1 MQLKPFQT
9 FAEYYK
15 SVKDHNP
22 SVINLDSD
30 IVFKIEEEL
39 DKEKKINITRSYI
52 ASTLCILFFFFTYPN
67 IILKAYSFIV
77 PWQIQLSVYLS
88 QRQFFDNNSMIL
100 IVIMSLFFIVILY
113 TIIAPS
119 KWFHRLYSSIPSPRT
134 KINLEVLKIETR
146 KPLYIIYCSMLNYVN
161 LLILLLIFHSYVLI
175 PIDILNFLTI
185 GWLMIPMLILA
196 ALPSIL
202 FLFVLALIVDY
213 FKQSTQVPKTVLII
227 DNLVHLI
234 YKLDNTDEFAIY
246 NLDLKESITE
256 SIIEISDLM
265 RKMYRN
271 FGFGKSASQWSDE
284 QMEKAADNF
293 ISVTAMVYFPQSDT
307 LDNLKDHLCTYLNIF
322 LSGQYHELP
331 REEITLF
338 KGISLTSQNK
348 PIKKFFIFISLIV
361 YMALPIVAII
371 IIIELFKLD
380 IQPFIQSLFTILY
393 IIWAVI
399 GIFSYSDNLSP
410 DTKEFMMIMV
420 KSIIGKR

>member
-15 SVKDHNP
+15 SVKEHNP

-39 DKEKKINITRSYI
+39 DKEKRINITRSYI
-52 ASTLCILFFFFTYPN
+52 AATLCVIFFLFTYPI
-67 IILKAYSFIV
+67 IILKAYSFII
-77 PWQIQLSVYLS
+77 PWQIQLSVFLS
-88 QRQFFDNNSMIL
+88 QRQFFDNHLMIL
-100 IVIMSLFFIVILY
+100 ITITFLFFIIIVY

-119 KWFHRLYSSIPSPRT
+119 KWFHRLYNSIPPRIE
-134 KINLEVLKIETR
+134 INFEVFNIETR

-161 LLILLLIFHSYVLI
+161 LLILLLIFHSYELI

-202 FLFVLALIVDY
+202 FLFVLALIIDY
-213 FKQSTQVPKTVLII
+213 FEQSTQVVKPVLII
-227 DNLVHLI
+227 NNLVHLI
-234 YKLDNTDEFAIY
+234 YELDNTDEFAIS
-246 NLDLKESITE
+246 NFDLKKSLTK
-256 SIIEISDLM
+256 SIIEISDLI

-284 QMEKAADNF
+284 QMEKVADNF
-293 ISVTAMVYFPQSDT
+293 ISVTSMIYFPQSDT

-338 KGISLTSQNK
+338 KGVSLTSQNK

-380 IQPFIQSLFTILY
+380 IQPFIQSLLTILY
-393 IIWAVI
+393 IIWAII

-420 KSIIGKR
+420 KSIIGKQ